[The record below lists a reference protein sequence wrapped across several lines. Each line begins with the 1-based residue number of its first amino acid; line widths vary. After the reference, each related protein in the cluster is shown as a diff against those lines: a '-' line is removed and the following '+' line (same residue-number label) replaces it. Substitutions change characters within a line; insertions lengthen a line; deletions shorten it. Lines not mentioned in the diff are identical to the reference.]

1 MPARPSSKRPSTLGG
16 RPRAPPEPS
25 IAVNPRPRPRLS
37 NEICRRAARLL
48 LRHSLAAAGSIQPNQ
63 ERNTM
68 SIFKPYVRSTSFIAK
83 LTAGMVLLAATD
95 GANAKVG
102 SDETRASGPS
112 PTANLIR
119 NTIHP
124 IIYPPGG

>member
-1 MPARPSSKRPSTLGG
+1 
-16 RPRAPPEPS
+16 
-25 IAVNPRPRPRLS
+25 
-37 NEICRRAARLL
+37 
-48 LRHSLAAAGSIQPNQ
+48 
-63 ERNTM
+63 M

-124 IIYPPGG
+124 IIYPPGGDHQSGHCHKHDGCHVPIRFLGPPVPAPIYGGMSAPVASTSDTAPVKTVPVTSAQRRES